1 LKVASFEDRWGYK
14 SRAFRI
20 IDNVEQNSEFSRL
33 AAGTVN
39 DFVVLSRDINERI
52 AAQIAVMILAGE
64 VAYFATRGLQLY
76 SISGLAADDRN
87 DCTGVNQRPDLGL
100 GEFATANHKAR
111 PPAKVEKYGQVTHD
125 PECYYNQPP
134 AT

>member
-1 LKVASFEDRWGYK
+1 M
-14 SRAFRI
+14 
-20 IDNVEQNSEFSRL
+20 NN
-33 AAGTVN
+33 
-39 DFVVLSRDINERI
+39 FVVLSRDVNDRI
-52 AAQIAVMILAGE
+52 VPQIAVMILARE
-64 VAYFATRGLQLY
+64 VAYFATRGQQLY
-76 SISGLAADDRN
+76 YISGLAADDRN

-100 GEFATANHKAR
+100 REFATANHKAR